1 MEQNFV
7 ITEITRVIMVGKE
20 EYPEQMTSFGHTLNC
35 NELIFHISGHTTIY
49 FNDLILETKPN
60 TVRFLP
66 KGTTQRYDVVRHKS
80 GDCIDV
86 YFQADRPLSPQAFV
100 IDVAHNEKL
109 GALFKKMFSVWVSK
123 KEGYYF
129 ESVSLL
135 YRIFAEMQ
143 KDTSVPKSHKSKII
157 LIRIMHI

>member
-20 EYPEQMTSFGHTLNC
+20 EYPEQMTSFRHTLNC
-35 NELIFHISGHTTIY
+35 NELIFHISGHITIY

-66 KGTTQRYDVVRHKS
+66 KGTTQRYDVVRHES

-86 YFQADRPLSPQAFV
+86 FFQADRPLSPQAFV
-100 IDVAHNEKL
+100 IDEAHNEKL
-109 GALFKKMFSVWVSK
+109 GALFKKCFQC
-123 KEGYYF
+123 G
-129 ESVSLL
+129 
-135 YRIFAEMQ
+135 
-143 KDTSVPKSHKSKII
+143 
-157 LIRIMHI
+157 